1 MRVLVVALTS
11 YDIDLLER
19 LITSI
24 QNQYPVN
31 FEYDTKI
38 VVNTLKKNYYKQVT
52 EHFKNKYEVIQT
64 ESNGYPGKGH
74 NSVII
79 LFKE

>member
-1 MRVLVVALTS
+1 MKVLVVALTS
-11 YDIDLLER
+11 YNIDLLDR

-38 VVNTLKKNYYKQVT
+38 
-52 EHFKNKYEVIQT
+52 
-64 ESNGYPGKGH
+64 
-74 NSVII
+74 
-79 LFKE
+79 